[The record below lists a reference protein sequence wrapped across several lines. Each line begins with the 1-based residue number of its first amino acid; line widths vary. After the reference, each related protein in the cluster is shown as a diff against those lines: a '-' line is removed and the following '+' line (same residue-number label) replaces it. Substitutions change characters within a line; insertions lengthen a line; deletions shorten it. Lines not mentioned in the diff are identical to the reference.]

1 MRVALY
7 QINSDRDTF
16 NTKFMSWRWRTD
28 HDYIILP
35 EEYDKVFDGDIQARS
50 LAEIF
55 VLFNVMPPEGFVGH
69 SASVSDVIAIYDEND
84 NPSYHFVDSAG
95 FVDVDFG
102 MRYAVD
108 ALQKQDSPISIREY
122 MAMANIEN
130 ERWFDVADTVTL
142 NSITIGKIE
151 TKEVPSQYSS
161 LYALYHFSDLLSR
174 KIQFL
179 GTSCKDNF
187 VIGNLSGYVREN
199 ELLFRSYALSHW
211 SITPD
216 TDTSSFVNQMVREL
230 KGNLSGNLP
239 EEEYEDLCMVIEATK
254 GVEDTHIAKVKY
266 EDCTISYTCP
276 YLLDKDLQE
285 WNRYGK
291 PIKIE
296 LYKNQ
301 KGKVAAG
308 SVVENVDRQLPV
320 TVLENPWSE
329 KPVQFKDG
337 NIEDMYQS
345 NKSQDYFF
353 LNDAEEKVC
362 EVQFDGHAFTLSEL
376 PYKTAVKNDEL
387 TTKNFFAT
395 FEKKEHIMLG
405 ETKSILSI
413 YAELASNSELWC
425 GKIPTVQNRILK
437 GIYHYY
443 VQKDTKRIKTV
454 ADFCE
459 SFGHNKENKENEKC
473 T

>member
-108 ALQKQDSPISIREY
+108 ALQKLDSPISIREY
-122 MAMANIEN
+122 MASIEN
-130 ERWFDVADTVTL
+130 EKWFDVADTVTL
-142 NSITIGKIE
+142 NCITIGKIE

-161 LYALYHFSDLLSR
+161 LYSLYHFSDLLAR
-174 KIQFL
+174 KIQYL

-211 SITPD
+211 NITPD
-216 TDTSSFVNQMVREL
+216 TDTSSFVNQMVHEL

-254 GVEDTHIAKVKY
+254 GVESTNIAKVKY

-296 LYKNQ
+296 LYRNQ

-308 SVVENVDRQLPV
+308 SVVENVDKQIPV

-329 KPVQFKDG
+329 KTVQFKDG
-337 NIEDMYQS
+337 NIEDM
-345 NKSQDYFF
+345 
-353 LNDAEEKVC
+353 
-362 EVQFDGHAFTLSEL
+362 
-376 PYKTAVKNDEL
+376 
-387 TTKNFFAT
+387 
-395 FEKKEHIMLG
+395 
-405 ETKSILSI
+405 IL
-413 YAELASNSELWC
+413 
-425 GKIPTVQNRILK
+425 
-437 GIYHYY
+437 
-443 VQKDTKRIKTV
+443 
-454 ADFCE
+454 
-459 SFGHNKENKENEKC
+459 
-473 T
+473 

>member
-130 ERWFDVADTVTL
+130 EKWFDVADTVTL
-142 NSITIGKIE
+142 NRITIGKIE

-161 LYALYHFSDLLSR
+161 LYSLYHFSDLLSR
-174 KIQFL
+174 KIQFW

-216 TDTSSFVNQMVREL
+216 TDTSSFVNQKLYR
-230 KGNLSGNLP
+230 GT
-239 EEEYEDLCMVIEATK
+239 ATRADITRITQRL
-254 GVEDTHIAKVKY
+254 GDEIAKV
-266 EDCTISYTCP
+266 
-276 YLLDKDLQE
+276 
-285 WNRYGK
+285 YGWDI
-291 PIKIE
+291 P
-296 LYKNQ
+296 
-301 KGKVAAG
+301 
-308 SVVENVDRQLPV
+308 
-320 TVLENPWSE
+320 
-329 KPVQFKDG
+329 
-337 NIEDMYQS
+337 
-345 NKSQDYFF
+345 KS
-353 LNDAEEKVC
+353 K
-362 EVQFDGHAFTLSEL
+362 
-376 PYKTAVKNDEL
+376 
-387 TTKNFFAT
+387 
-395 FEKKEHIMLG
+395 
-405 ETKSILSI
+405 TKSENKVTSVS
-413 YAELASNSELWC
+413 A
-425 GKIPTVQNRILK
+425 
-437 GIYHYY
+437 
-443 VQKDTKRIKTV
+443 
-454 ADFCE
+454 FCE
-459 SFGHNKENKENEKC
+459 KYKEQESSTNRERE
-473 T
+473 

>member
-16 NTKFMSWRWRTD
+16 NTKFMSWRWRTE

-35 EEYDKVFDGDIQARS
+35 EEYDKFFDGDIQARS

-122 MAMANIEN
+122 MASIEN
-130 ERWFDVADTVTL
+130 EKWFDVADTVTL
-142 NSITIGKIE
+142 NCITIGKIE
-151 TKEVPSQYSS
+151 TKDVPSQYSS
-161 LYALYHFSDLLSR
+161 LYSLYHFSDLLAR
-174 KIQFL
+174 KIQYL
-179 GTSCKDNF
+179 GTSGKDNF
-187 VIGNLSGYVREN
+187 VI
-199 ELLFRSYALSHW
+199 
-211 SITPD
+211 
-216 TDTSSFVNQMVREL
+216 
-230 KGNLSGNLP
+230 GNLP

-337 NIEDMYQS
+337 NIENMYQS

>member
-16 NTKFMSWRWRTD
+16 NTKFMNWRWRTD

-35 EEYDKVFDGDIQARS
+35 EEYDKFFDGDIQARS

-122 MAMANIEN
+122 MASIEN
-130 ERWFDVADTVTL
+130 EKWFDVADTVTL

-161 LYALYHFSDLLSR
+161 LYSLYHFSDLLAR

-179 GTSCKDNF
+179 GTSGKDNF
-187 VIGNLSGYVREN
+187 VIGNLSGYVRKN

-230 KGNLSGNLP
+230 RGNLSGNLP
-239 EEEYEDLCMVIEATK
+239 EEEYEDLCMVIEACRHSACLTK
-254 GVEDTHIAKVKY
+254 SLRGS
-266 EDCTISYTCP
+266 CWCP
-276 YLLDKDLQE
+276 H
-285 WNRYGK
+285 K
-291 PIKIE
+291 P
-296 LYKNQ
+296 
-301 KGKVAAG
+301 
-308 SVVENVDRQLPV
+308 PV
-320 TVLENPWSE
+320 T
-329 KPVQFKDG
+329 G
-337 NIEDMYQS
+337 
-345 NKSQDYFF
+345 
-353 LNDAEEKVC
+353 
-362 EVQFDGHAFTLSEL
+362 
-376 PYKTAVKNDEL
+376 
-387 TTKNFFAT
+387 
-395 FEKKEHIMLG
+395 
-405 ETKSILSI
+405 
-413 YAELASNSELWC
+413 
-425 GKIPTVQNRILK
+425 
-437 GIYHYY
+437 
-443 VQKDTKRIKTV
+443 
-454 ADFCE
+454 
-459 SFGHNKENKENEKC
+459 
-473 T
+473 